1 MYLYSM
7 RLRDGSFK
15 WVESPLHGK
24 GGPRWVEVF
33 LSVEC
38 FNVFFAHFPSLQD
51 NIEAYITVAG
61 THLVSLSLFKSKH
74 RPCLLKMAP
83 REL

>member
-1 MYLYSM
+1 MYCQCVYAT
-7 RLRDGSFK
+7 RSFK

-33 LSVEC
+33 LSVK
-38 FNVFFAHFPSLQD
+38 FFVVFFTHSPSLQD

-61 THLVSLSLFKSKH
+61 THLVSPNPFKSKH
-74 RPCLLKMAP
+74 GACILKTAP